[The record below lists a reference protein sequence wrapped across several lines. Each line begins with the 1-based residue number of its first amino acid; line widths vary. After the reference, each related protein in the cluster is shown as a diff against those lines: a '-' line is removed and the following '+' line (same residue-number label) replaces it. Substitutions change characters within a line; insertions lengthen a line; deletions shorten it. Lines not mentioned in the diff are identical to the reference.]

1 MKIET
6 QPREDHQVQVIAE
19 FEPETMQDYKRR
31 AAKKI
36 AKNTKIPGFRPGKA
50 PFDVVKRYF
59 GEEAIEKEAIEL
71 LIDDVYP
78 NVLKEANITPSG
90 PGSLEDI
97 LSTEPPKF
105 SFIVPLQPEVILP
118 DYHTIRKEYKP
129 EKVTKKEVDQAIENL
144 RMSYATAEPVDR
156 PVQEGDLVYLKL
168 KGRLVKPD
176 EGEDPDFIHES
187 PLQVIAGKSANEEE
201 EWPFEGFSKEVI
213 GLSANEEKT
222 IVYTYPKKSPLESL
236 RGKKAEFTFS
246 IQNVKAMKLPEL
258 DEEFLQSLGDFES
271 AEKLRETVQESL
283 EAQRANEYDQ
293 KYFNELIDAIVD
305 QSTTRYPPNV
315 LADEVEHILEHL
327 KEDLAQ
333 QKMDLETYLKAR
345 NLEKDVFIENEVKPA
360 AIKRLKRSLVM
371 DELARAENIQIS
383 REELQNAVAQTIAQM
398 SNEIDLSAVK
408 TNLARKNFTTAVTYE
423 TAGRLLNQHIKDRLK
438 AIATGEFQAEKEQ
451 ETSGST
457 EEVEAAAPKTRKASA
472 KSKKAAAETKEE
484 PHPKPEKKSK
494 KTGSETTE
502 V

>member
-19 FEPETMQDYKRR
+19 FDPETMQDYKRR

-50 PFDVVKRYF
+50 PFDVVKRYY

-71 LIDDVYP
+71 LIDDAYP

-90 PGSLEDI
+90 PGALEDI

-118 DYHTIRKEYKP
+118 DYHTIRKEYKL

-156 PVQEGDLVYLKL
+156 PAQEGDLVYLKL
-168 KGRLVKPD
+168 KGRLVKPA
-176 EGEDPDFIHES
+176 EGEDPDFIRES
-187 PLQVIAGKSANEEE
+187 PLQVIAGKSTDEED
-201 EWPFEGFSKEVI
+201 EWPYQGFSKEVI

-222 IVYTYPKKSPLESL
+222 IAYTYPKKSTFESL

-246 IQNVKAMKLPEL
+246 VQNVKAMKLPEL

-271 AEKLRETVQESL
+271 VEKLRETVQESL
-283 EAQRANEYDQ
+283 EAQRANDYDQ
-293 KYFNELIDAIVD
+293 RYFDELIDTIVE
-305 QSTTRYPPNV
+305 QATTRYPPNV

-327 KEDLAQ
+327 KEDLSQ

-345 NLEKDVFIENEVKPA
+345 NLEKDAFIENEVKPA
-360 AIKRLKRSLVM
+360 AIKRLKRSLIM
-371 DELARAENIQIS
+371 DELARAENIQVS
-383 REELQNAVAQTIAQM
+383 REELQNAVAQTISQIT
-398 SNEIDLSAVK
+398 NEIDLSAVK

-423 TAGRLLNQHIKDRLK
+423 TAGRLLNQYIKDRLK
-438 AIATGEFQAEKEQ
+438 AIATGEFQAAKEQ
-451 ETSGST
+451 ETSGSA
-457 EEVEAAAPKTRKASA
+457 EEDAAPKTRKASA
-472 KSKKAAAETKEE
+472 KSKKAAVETTEE
-484 PHPKPEKKSK
+484 PAPKPAKKSK
-494 KTGSETTE
+494 KAGSDTTE
-502 V
+502 E